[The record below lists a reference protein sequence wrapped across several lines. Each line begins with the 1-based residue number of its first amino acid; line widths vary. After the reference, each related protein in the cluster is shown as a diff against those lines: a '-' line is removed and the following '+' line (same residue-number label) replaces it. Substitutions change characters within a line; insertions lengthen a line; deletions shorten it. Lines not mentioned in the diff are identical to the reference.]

1 MLIYDLEAEC
11 EGGSEDDEVE
21 VMTVEDADFLATECE
36 IESER
41 IKANERMQIEEDFFE
56 DFETS
61 EVSEK
66 ELSEDLL
73 YDDMSIDEKIMLQ
86 GLKVPLDTSHDSM
99 FQNSTVS
106 NPNVTNTSVSNT
118 DVLSDVSNSNS
129 RAYLAKRSFENFP
142 HTTIIT

>member
-1 MLIYDLEAEC
+1 MEAEC

-21 VMTVEDADFLATECE
+21 VMTVEDADFLATKCE

-41 IKANERMQIEEDFFE
+41 IKANEGMQIEEDCFE
-56 DFETS
+56 DLQMS

-86 GLKVPLDTSHDSM
+86 GLKAPLDTPRDSM

>member
-1 MLIYDLEAEC
+1 MEC

-21 VMTVEDADFLATECE
+21 AMTVEDADFLATECE

-41 IKANERMQIEEDFFE
+41 IKANEGMQIEEDFFE
-56 DFETS
+56 DLEMS

-86 GLKVPLDTSHDSM
+86 GLKAPLDTPHDSM

-106 NPNVTNTSVSNT
+106 NPNVTNTYVSNT
-118 DVLSDVSNSNS
+118 DVLSDVSNSN
-129 RAYLAKRSFENFP
+129 ATNSFVSKTHLISENVLKFFP
-142 HTTIIT
+142 HTIIIT